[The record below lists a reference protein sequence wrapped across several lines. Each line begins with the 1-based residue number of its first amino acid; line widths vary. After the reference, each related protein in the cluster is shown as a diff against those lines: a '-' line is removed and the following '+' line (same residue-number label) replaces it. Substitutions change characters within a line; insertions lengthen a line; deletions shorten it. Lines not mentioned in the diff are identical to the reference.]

1 LFGHANRF
9 NVSVVF
15 TSRVTFGISIKTVS
29 QF

>member
-1 LFGHANRF
+1 MF

-15 TSRVTFGISIKTVS
+15 TSRVYFGISIKTVS